1 MSNNYTVWLIN
12 KGSQLNVTVGIYSF
26 ILYSN
31 YYTILKHNENF
42 SMSYLQDGIA
52 KTIVKELKCGIA
64 INFLGGKYMII
75 KMCRYEEKCGNQ
87 LCTYKHLK
95 DLEIETLK
103 LFTYKGPKT
112 ITQPIHTEEKPLFV
126 QTPTNITI
134 QQTTSPIYFSEQK
147 PSKINIIFEPKAR
160 NPDFAREN
168 LALLLNYMEIKN
180 LTKYCK
186 DVNINIQG
194 VTTKGA
200 IIQQIMNYYNL

>member
-12 KGSQLNVTVGIYSF
+12 KGTQLNVTVDTYSF

-31 YYTILKHNENF
+31 YYTIIEHNENF
-42 SMSYLQDGIA
+42 LMSYVQDSRAGSI
-52 KTIVKELKCGIA
+52 IKELKCDIT

-112 ITQPIHTEEKPLFV
+112 ITQVIIAEEKPVLI
-126 QTPTNITI
+126 QTP
-134 QQTTSPIYFSEQK
+134 TSPIYSNKQK
-147 PSKINIIFEPKAR
+147 PLKINI
-160 NPDFAREN
+160 
-168 LALLLNYMEIKN
+168 ALLLNYMEIKN

-186 DVNINIQG
+186 DININIQG
-194 VTTKGA
+194 ITSKGA
-200 IIQQIMNYYNL
+200 IIQQIMNYYNI

>member
-1 MSNNYTVWLIN
+1 MSNNYIVRLIN
-12 KGSQLNVTVGIYSF
+12 KGTQLNATVDTYSF

-31 YYTILKHNENF
+31 YYTILEHNENF
-42 SMSYLQDGIA
+42 SMSYVQDSRAGSI
-52 KTIVKELKCGIA
+52 IKELKCDIT

-112 ITQPIHTEEKPLFV
+112 ITQPIHIEEKPFFV

-134 QQTTSPIYFSEQK
+134 QQTTSPIYSNEQK
-147 PSKINIIFEPKAR
+147 SLKINI
-160 NPDFAREN
+160 
-168 LALLLNYMEIKN
+168 ALLLNYMEIKN

-186 DVNINIQG
+186 DININIQG
-194 VTTKGA
+194 ITSKGA